1 MSKKLGTLI
10 KDARTKKGLSQA
22 ELASRIDGLSAAA
35 LSKAERGESE
45 PEEAV
50 LRAIAKELGVTQT
63 SLVSAASGKAAPKTA
78 AKTAGKTASSKTAGK
93 TAASKTTTSKTA
105 ASKTTASKTT
115 AKSTAGKTAAKS
127 TAKGSLTL
135 TATEKKLVE
144 LYRSADKDT
153 KKAAMN
159 LLSGKDD
166 KLTGLVSALLGE
178 GAAGLLG
185 STGSGKKDDSGDL
198 LNTLINSA
206 AEMFRK

>member
-35 LSKAERGESE
+35 LGKAERGESE

-78 AKTAGKTASSKTAGK
+78 AKTSAAKSSGKTAASKTAGK

-178 GAAGLLG
+178 GAGSLLG
-185 STGSGKKDDSGDL
+185 GAAGKIGR
-198 LNTLINSA
+198 A
-206 AEMFRK
+206 HV

>member
-35 LSKAERGESE
+35 LGKAERGESE

-63 SLVSAASGKAAPKTA
+63 SLVSAASGKATPKTA
-78 AKTAGKTASSKTAGK
+78 AKASAAKSSGK
-93 TAASKTTTSKTA
+93 TAASKTASKAASKTTSKTA
-105 ASKTTASKTT
+105 ASKST
-115 AKSTAGKTAAKS
+115 AKAASGKTA
-127 TAKGSLTL
+127 AKGSLTL

>member
-35 LSKAERGESE
+35 LGKAERGESE

-105 ASKTTASKTT
+105 ASKTTA
-115 AKSTAGKTAAKS
+115 KSTAGKTAAKS

-178 GAAGLLG
+178 GAGSLLG
-185 STGSGKKDDSGDL
+185 GAAGSGKKDDTGDL